1 MRRWVVRLGL
11 WGALLLGAWGQPP
24 VEIKATPLLGRAPA
38 ANGAFPIAVQ
48 LESRRGNYQGILR
61 VSVGIEDVEDIIADL
76 DQALAHA

>member
-11 WGALLLGAWGQPP
+11 WGALLLSAWGQPP

-61 VSVGIEDVEDIIADL
+61 VSVGRFGSRCEYSVSD
-76 DQALAHA
+76 